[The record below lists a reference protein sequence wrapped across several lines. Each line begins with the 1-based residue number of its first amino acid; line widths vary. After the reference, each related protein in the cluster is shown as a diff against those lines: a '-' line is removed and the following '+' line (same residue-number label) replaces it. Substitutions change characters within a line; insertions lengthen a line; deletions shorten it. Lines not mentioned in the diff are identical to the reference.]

1 MAIKR
6 EKKTAPFPENPLWF
20 KDVVIYQLHVKAFY
34 DSDGD
39 GVGDFRGLS
48 QKLDYL
54 QDLGV
59 TAIWLLPFC
68 PSPLKDD
75 GYDIADYTDVHP
87 AYGTIRDFRLFLREA
102 HARSLR
108 VITELVIN
116 HTSDQ
121 HPWFQRARRAK
132 PGSKWRDYYVWS
144 DTPDRFRD
152 ARIIFTDFET
162 SNWTWDPVAQSHFW
176 HRFYSHQP
184 DLNFDN
190 PLVKK
195 EIFRLLDF
203 WFGIGVDGLRLDAV
217 PYLFEREG
225 TNCENLQETH
235 AFLKELRAYVDSR
248 YRDRMLLAEANQWPE
263 DAAAYFGRG
272 DECHMNFHFPLM
284 PRLFMALRMEDRYP
298 VIDILD
304 QTPSIPATCQWAI
317 FLRNHDE
324 LTLEM
329 VTDRERDYM
338 YRHYAQDPR
347 MRINLG
353 IRRRLAP
360 LLGNHRRRIELM
372 KSLLFSL
379 PGTPILYYGDELGM
393 GDNIYLGDRNGV
405 RTPMQWSADRN
416 GGFSRANAQSLYLPL
431 ITDPEYHYE
440 TYNVEAQQ
448 ANRHSLLLWMKKL
461 ISVRKQ
467 LKAFGNGSIEF
478 LLPENNKILAFI
490 RAFEQQRILVVAN
503 LSRFPQYVQLDL
515 AAYQGLRPVEVFGR
529 TEFPVIRDAPYVLSL
544 SQHSFFWFS
553 LELCE
558 EEAIQR
564 TMDRIT
570 VTMKAIP
577 VAGGWEAVFEEEPVA
592 TLEAALRKYVKTR
605 RWFRGKSKSIK
616 SLRITET
623 VPMPFEACPGYAV
636 FFQVAYEEGED
647 ELYLLPMAYAPQK
660 AAEEKLQG
668 SGQPAIALLELV
680 ENQEK
685 GWLYDA
691 LLDKEFCRNLL
702 ELMVQRRRLK
712 GRTGVFKAF
721 ARKSV
726 RLMSGSGELPL
737 EPRLLGADQSNTSIV
752 FGDAFI
758 LKVFRRIDIGIN
770 PDLELGAFLTEMG
783 YSNTPRVR
791 GDLQFLFEDGEGACL
806 GILHEFIP
814 NQRDAWSYTL
824 DILGDYLERVLTLP
838 APVQKECPA
847 AVSIFKTSPEALPA
861 AVADLI
867 GPYREP
873 ARLLGQRAAELH
885 LALASDSGRPEFAP
899 ETMSPFSQRS
909 LYQSMRNLTIGAFQA
924 LRRRLRMLPE
934 PIQEE
939 SRRTLERYGEI
950 MERFSFLKERR
961 LTARIIR
968 CHGDFHLGQVLHS
981 GKDFIVIDFE
991 GEPSRTL
998 GERRAKRSPLTD
1010 VASMIRSFSY
1020 AAHSA
1025 LLQHASIRRE
1035 DIAVLE
1041 PWAEVWYQCVSAVFL
1056 KSYLETAGQAP
1067 FVPQDGEELRIFLE
1081 AFLLEKAIYELG
1093 YELNNRPDWTI
1104 IPLRGIENILDDFS
1118 HGTQG

>member
-1 MAIKR
+1 MAVRKK
-6 EKKTAPFPENPLWF
+6 KKTVSLPEDPLWF
-20 KDVVIYQLHVKAFY
+20 KNVIIYQLHVKAFY

-75 GYDIADYTDVHP
+75 GYDIADYTSVHP
-87 AYGTIRDFRLFLREA
+87 AYGNIRDFRFFLREA
-102 HARSLR
+102 HARGLR

-132 PGSKWRDYYVWS
+132 AGSKWRDYYVWS
-144 DTPDRFRD
+144 DSPDRYND
-152 ARIIFTDFET
+152 ARIIFKDFET
-162 SNWTWDPVAQSHFW
+162 SNWTWDPVAKAYFW

-184 DLNFDN
+184 DLNFEN
-190 PLVKK
+190 PQVKK

-203 WFGIGVDGLRLDAV
+203 WFGMGVDGLRLDAV

-225 TNCENLQETH
+225 TNCENLPETH
-235 AFLKELRAYVDSR
+235 DYLKDLRVYVDNR
-248 YRDRMLLAEANQWPE
+248 YPDRMLLAEANQWPE
-263 DAAAYFGRG
+263 DAAAYFGNG

-284 PRLFMALRMEDRYP
+284 PRLFMALHMEDRYP

-416 GGFSRANAQSLYLPL
+416 GGFSRANSQSLYLPL
-431 ITDPEYHYE
+431 ITDPEYHFE

-461 ISVRKQ
+461 ISVRKR
-467 LKAFGNGSIEF
+467 LTAFGNGSIEF

-490 RAFEQQRILVVAN
+490 RAFQEQRILVVAN

-515 AAYQGLRPVEVFGR
+515 SAYQGMCPVEVFGR
-529 TEFPVIRDAPYVLSL
+529 TEFPVIRDTPYVLSL

-553 LELCE
+553 LEARE
-558 EEAIQR
+558 EEEVHIRMDQDNEDRQAI
-564 TMDRIT
+564 
-570 VTMKAIP
+570 V
-577 VAGGWEAVFEEEPVA
+577 VHGEWEGVFGDA
-592 TLEAALRKYVKTR
+592 AAAALEAALLQYVKNR
-605 RWFRGKSKSIK
+605 RWFRGKSKNIK
-616 SLRITET
+616 SLRVTET
-623 VPMPFEACPGYAV
+623 VSIPFPSCPSRLV

-647 ELYLLPMAYAPQK
+647 ESYLLPMAYVPQG
-660 AAEEKLQG
+660 EEKSQDE
-668 SGQPAIALLELV
+668 GQSAISFIDLV
-680 ENQEK
+680 EKGEK

-691 LLDKEFCRNLL
+691 LFSKEFCRQLL
-702 ELMVQRRRLK
+702 ELMAHRRVLK
-712 GRTGVFKAF
+712 GGQGVLRTF

-726 RLMSGSGELPL
+726 RLLTGSPEINL
-737 EPRLLGADQSNTSIV
+737 EPRLLGAEQSNTSVV
-752 FGDAFI
+752 FGDSFI
-758 LKVFRRIDIGIN
+758 LKIFRRIETGIN
-770 PDLELGAFLTEMG
+770 PDLEIGTFLTEID
-783 YSNTPRVR
+783 YPNTPKVR
-791 GDLQFLFEDGEGACL
+791 GNLHFRRESGENACL
-806 GILHEFIP
+806 GILHEYIP

-824 DILGDYLERVLTLP
+824 DILGDYLEQVLTLP
-838 APVQKECPA
+838 VSAQKDFPA
-847 AVSIFKTSPEALPA
+847 SINILRCRDEEIPRDVSS
-861 AVADLI
+861 LI
-867 GPYREP
+867 APYREP
-873 ARLLGQRAAELH
+873 ARLLGQRAAEMH
-885 LALASDSGRPEFAP
+885 LALASGIDRPDFAP
-899 ETMSPFSQRS
+899 ETMSPFSRRS

-924 LRRRLRMLPE
+924 LRRKVRTLPE
-934 PIQEE
+934 GNQEQG
-939 SRRTLERYGEI
+939 RRILERYGEI

-968 CHGDFHLGQVLHS
+968 CHGDFHLGQVLHT

-1025 LLQHASIRRE
+1025 LLQHGAIRSE
-1035 DIAVLE
+1035 DMTALE
-1041 PWAEVWYQCVSAVFL
+1041 PLTEVWYKYVSAIFL
-1056 KSYLETAGQAP
+1056 RSYLETAGEAS
-1067 FVPQDGEELRIFLE
+1067 FVPQDQEELGIFLE

-1104 IPLRGIENILDDFS
+1104 IPLRGIQNILDDFYHMS
-1118 HGTQG
+1118 DE

>member
-1 MAIKR
+1 MSAGN
-6 EKKTAPFPENPLWF
+6 KKSPLSLPEDPLWF
-20 KDVVIYQLHVKAFY
+20 KNVIIYQLHVKAFY

-75 GYDIADYTDVHP
+75 GYDIADYTSVHP
-87 AYGTIRDFRLFLREA
+87 AYGNIRDFRFFLREA
-102 HARSLR
+102 HARGLR

-132 PGSKWRDYYVWS
+132 PGSRWRDYYVWS
-144 DTPDRFRD
+144 DAPDRYQD
-152 ARIIFTDFET
+152 ARIIFKDFET
-162 SNWTWDPVAQSHFW
+162 SNWTWDPVAKAYFW

-190 PLVKK
+190 PQVRK

-203 WFGIGVDGLRLDAV
+203 WFGMGVDGLRLDAV

-225 TNCENLQETH
+225 TNCENLPETH
-235 AFLKELRAYVDSR
+235 GYLKELRAYVDGR
-248 YRDRMLLAEANQWPE
+248 YPDRMLLAEANQWPE
-263 DAAAYFGRG
+263 DAAAYFGNG

-416 GGFSRANAQSLYLPL
+416 GGFSRANSQSLYLPL

-461 ISVRKQ
+461 ISVRKR
-467 LKAFGNGSIEF
+467 LKAFGHGTIEF

-490 RAFEQQRILVVAN
+490 RAYEEQRILVVAN

-515 AAYQGLRPVEVFGR
+515 GAYQGMRPVEVFGR
-529 TEFPVIRDAPYVLSL
+529 SEFPVIRDTPYVLSL
-544 SQHSFFWFS
+544 SQHSFFWFA
-553 LELCE
+553 LEAGK
-558 EEAIQR
+558 EEAEQLRMEQISG
-564 TMDRIT
+564 TGKPII
-570 VTMKAIP
+570 VH
-577 VAGGWEAVFEEEPVA
+577 GEWEGVFEDAPAAV
-592 TLEAALRKYVKTR
+592 LEGFLLDYVKVR
-605 RWFRGKSKSIK
+605 RWFRGKSKNIK
-616 SLRITET
+616 SLRLVET
-623 VPMPFEACPGYAV
+623 VPMPFASCPSRMV

-647 ELYLLPMAYAPQK
+647 EAYLLPIAYLPQEG
-660 AAEEKLQG
+660 AEEKFPG
-668 SGQPAIALLELV
+668 GGQAAIAFLELP
-680 ENQEK
+680 ERHEK

-691 LLDKEFCRNLL
+691 LFSKDFCRGLL
-702 ELMVQRRRLK
+702 ELMTHRRALK
-712 GRTGVFKAF
+712 GRQGVLRAF

-726 RLMSGSGELPL
+726 RLLAASDEVSV
-737 EPRLLGADQSNTSIV
+737 EPRLLGADQSNTSVV
-752 FGDAFI
+752 FGDSFI
-758 LKVFRRIDIGIN
+758 LKVFRRIEMGIN
-770 PDLELGAFLTEMG
+770 PDLEIGSLLTEIG
-783 YSNTPRVR
+783 YPNTPKVR
-791 GDLQFLFEDGEGACL
+791 GNLHFRRENGESACV

-824 DILGDYLERVLTLP
+824 DILGDYLERVLTLTPQAQREYP
-838 APVQKECPA
+838 A
-847 AVSIFKTSPEALPA
+847 SINILKTRDEEIPRE
-861 AVADLI
+861 VAGLI
-867 GPYREP
+867 APYREP
-873 ARLLGQRAAELH
+873 ARLLGQRAAEMH
-885 LALASDSGRPEFAP
+885 LALASAADKPDFVA

-909 LYQSMRNLTIGAFQA
+909 LYQSMRNLTISAFQA
-924 LRRRLRMLPE
+924 LRRRVRLLPE
-934 PIQEE
+934 GIQEE
-939 SRRTLERYGEI
+939 ARRILDRYSEI
-950 MERFSFLKERR
+950 MERFSFVKERR
-961 LTARIIR
+961 MSARIIR
-968 CHGDFHLGQVLHS
+968 CHGDFHLGQVLHT

-1010 VASMIRSFSY
+1010 AASMIRSFSY

-1025 LLQHASIRRE
+1025 LLQHATIRAE
-1035 DIAVLE
+1035 DVPILE
-1041 PWAEVWYQCVSAVFL
+1041 PWTEVWYKCVSAVFL
-1056 KSYLETAGQAP
+1056 RSYLDTAGAAS
-1067 FVPQDGEELRIFLE
+1067 FVPQDKEELGIFLE

-1104 IPLRGIENILDDFS
+1104 IPLRGIQNILDDFYHS
-1118 HGTQG
+1118 SDA

>member
-1 MAIKR
+1 MTDRKEKR
-6 EKKTAPFPENPLWF
+6 SVALSDDPLWF

-75 GYDIADYTDVHP
+75 GYDISNFTDVHP
-87 AYGTIRDFRLFLREA
+87 AYGTIRDFRVFMKEA
-102 HARSLR
+102 HVRGLR

-132 PGSKWRDYYVWS
+132 PGSRWRDYYVWS
-144 DTPDRFRD
+144 DTPDRYHD
-152 ARIIFTDFET
+152 ARIIFKDFET
-162 SNWTWDPVAQSHFW
+162 SNWTWDPVAKAYFW

-184 DLNFDN
+184 DLNFAN
-190 PLVKK
+190 PQVRK

-203 WFGIGVDGLRLDAV
+203 WFGMGVDGLRLDAV
-217 PYLFEREG
+217 PYLFEQEG
-225 TNCENLQETH
+225 TNCENLSETH
-235 AFLKELRAYVDSR
+235 AFLKALRAYVDSR
-248 YRDRMLLAEANQWPE
+248 YHDRMLLAEANQWPE
-263 DAAAYFGRG
+263 DAAAYFGNG

-284 PRLFMALRMEDRYP
+284 PRLFMALHMEDRYP

-304 QTPSIPATCQWAI
+304 QTPSIPPTCQWAI

-360 LLGNHRRRIELM
+360 LLGNHRGRIELM
-372 KSLLFSL
+372 MSLLFSL

-416 GGFSRANAQSLYLPL
+416 GGFSRANSQSLYLPL

-448 ANRHSLLLWMKKL
+448 GNRHSLLLWVKRL
-461 ISVRKQ
+461 ISVRKRLQ
-467 LKAFGNGSIEF
+467 AFGHGAIEF

-490 RAFEQQRILVVAN
+490 RAYEEQRILVVAN

-515 AAYQGLRPVEVFGR
+515 SAYQGLQPVEVFGR
-529 TEFPVIRDAPYVLSL
+529 TEFPVISEAPYFLSL

-553 LELCE
+553 LEPGRRE
-558 EEAIQR
+558 ETTIR
-564 TMDRIT
+564 MDQISGDRNPI
-570 VTMKAIP
+570 VVP
-577 VAGGWEAVFEEEPVA
+577 GDWEGVFEEAPVVA
-592 TLEAALRKYVKTR
+592 LEGVLLEHVRVR
-605 RWFRGKSKSIK
+605 RWFRGKSKNIK
-616 SLRITET
+616 SLRIVDT
-623 VPMPFEACPGYAV
+623 VPMPFAACPGRTV
-636 FFQVAYEEGED
+636 FFRVAYEEGED
-647 ELYLLPMAYAPQK
+647 ETYLLPLAYAPQGGE
-660 AAEEKLQG
+660 EEKLQG
-668 SGQPAIALLELV
+668 GAQAAVAFLELPDRA
-680 ENQEK
+680 EK

-691 LLDKEFCRNLL
+691 LFSKDFCRGLL
-702 ELMVQRRRLK
+702 ELMTHRRSLK
-712 GRTGVFKAF
+712 GVHGVMRGF
-721 ARKSV
+721 ARKAV
-726 RLMSGSGELPL
+726 RLLAGSEEISM

-752 FGDAFI
+752 FGDSFI
-758 LKVFRRIDIGIN
+758 LKIFRRVEAGIN
-770 PDLELGAFLTEMG
+770 PDLELGSFLTELG
-783 YSNTPRVR
+783 YPNTPKVR
-791 GDLQFLFEDGEGACL
+791 GNLQILQDNGESSCL

-824 DILGDYLERVLTLP
+824 DILGDFLERVLTLTP
-838 APVQKECPA
+838 GAQKGYPT
-847 AVSIFKTSPEALPA
+847 SINILKARDEEIPP
-861 AVADLI
+861 AVAGLI
-867 GPYREP
+867 APYREP
-873 ARLLGQRAAELH
+873 ARLLGQRAAEMH
-885 LALASDSGRPEFAP
+885 LALASRVDNPDFAP
-899 ETMSPFSQRS
+899 ESMSPFSQRS
-909 LYQSMRNLTIGAFQA
+909 LYQSMRNLTISAFQA
-924 LRRRLRMLPE
+924 LRRRVRHLPE
-934 PIQEE
+934 GIQEE
-939 SRRTLERYGEI
+939 ARRLVDRYSEI
-950 MERFSFLKERR
+950 MERFSFVKERR
-961 LTARIIR
+961 MTALTIR
-968 CHGDFHLGQVLHS
+968 CHGDFHLGQVLHT

-998 GERRAKRSPLTD
+998 AERRAKRSPLTD

-1025 LLQHASIRRE
+1025 LLQHAAIRSQ
-1035 DIAVLE
+1035 DVALLE
-1041 PWAEVWYQCVSAVFL
+1041 PWTEVWYKCVSAVFL
-1056 KSYLETAGQAP
+1056 RSYLETAGRAS
-1067 FVPQDGEELRIFLE
+1067 FVPQDKEELGIFLE

-1104 IPLRGIENILDDFS
+1104 IPVRGIENILDDFYHS
-1118 HGTQG
+1118 AEV